1 MRAGRVAIGRRR
13 AVAAVSDDTATATD
27 SDDAYAAAREFARF
41 GRRLGYVLLGLSAVC
56 LCLAAWLM
64 HSAPAALVPAAGAL
78 AAAGWDAAR
87 G

>member
-1 MRAGRVAIGRRR
+1 MTGRIAVGRRR
-13 AVAAVSDDTATATD
+13 AASGASSEATEPDETTPAAD
-27 SDDAYAAAREFARF
+27 RL
-41 GRRLGYVLLGLSAVC
+41 GPRLGYVLLGLSAVC

-64 HSAPAALVPAAGAL
+64 HSAPAALIPAAGAL